1 MNINTRVELNN
12 GKMMPILGFGVWRAK
27 NGEETYKAVR
37 MALEAG
43 YRSID
48 TAAIYRNEESVG
60 QAIADSGIDR
70 SEIFL
75 TTKLWNED
83 MRQSRQRDAFFE
95 SLKRLQTDY
104 IDLYLIHW
112 AIDGKIEESWKVME
126 ELVNEGY
133 IRSIGVCN
141 FQIHHLETLLN
152 VATILPVID
161 QVETHPYLS
170 QIKLLEFLKSK
181 KINMEAWSP
190 LGGGK
195 TDLLENQILVEIA
208 TKHHKSPAQ
217 IILRWDL
224 QRGIIS
230 IPKSVHKNRIIENAS
245 LFDFALSEDEM
256 KQINELNQDLRSG
269 NDPDHVNW

>member
-12 GKMMPILGFGVWRAK
+12 SKMMPILGFGVWRAK
-27 NGEETYKAVR
+27 NGEETYKAVS

-83 MRQSRQRDAFFE
+83 QRQSRQREAFFE

-126 ELVNEGY
+126 QLVNEGY

-141 FQIHHLETLLN
+141 FQIHHLETLLKS
-152 VATILPVID
+152 ATILPVID

-170 QIKLLEFLKSK
+170 QRKLLEFLKSK
-181 KINMEAWSP
+181 RINLEAWSP

-195 TDLLENQILVEIA
+195 TNLFDNEVLVEIA

-230 IPKSVHKNRIIENAS
+230 IPKSVHKNRIIENAN

-256 KQINELNQDLRSG
+256 NQINELNQDLRSG
-269 NDPDHVNW
+269 PDPDHVNF

>member
-27 NGEETYKAVR
+27 NGEETYKAVS

-75 TTKLWNED
+75 STKLWNED
-83 MRQSRQRDAFFE
+83 QRQSRQREAFFE

-126 ELVNEGY
+126 QLVNEGY

-141 FQIHHLETLLN
+141 FQIHHLETLLKL
-152 VATILPVID
+152 ATILPVIN

-170 QIKLLEFLKSK
+170 QRKLLEFLKSK
-181 KINMEAWSP
+181 RINLEAWSP

-195 TDLLENQILVEIA
+195 TNLFDNERLVEVA
-208 TKHHKSPAQ
+208 AKHHKSPAQ

-230 IPKSVHKNRIIENAS
+230 IPKSVHKNRIIENAH

-256 KQINELNQDLRSG
+256 NQINELNQDLRSG
-269 NDPDHVNW
+269 PDPDHVNF